1 MISLF
6 KPTDNAMQELSTEP
20 TDGKRGKTIGAFFSN
35 LIPSS
40 ISSAT
45 KKMEKAKEGLK
56 YLVTTMSFGE
66 ACNVMLDERIIKS
79 KREFDIIF
87 KTSRSYKGFMAQMM
101 ILVGGFS
108 AFLNNTPLVAVMMP
122 YVNNWSKKHKISASK
137 LLIPLSY
144 AAILGGTITLIG
156 TSTNLIVNGLVID
169 QKIIPNLPH
178 LSLFDFT
185 AVGLPMFVIGLLYI
199 LFIGEK
205 FLPNNESYS
214 EKVAQ
219 NTRNYIVD
227 ARVGGKSKLINKTIE
242 EAGLRNIEGLYLVEI
257 VRDHTV
263 IQAVSSKVIIR
274 TNDILIFAGETDK
287 IAELINSDIGL
298 IFPEVGMY
306 SKRKQTEIIEI
317 VISYNSSLI
326 NKTVK
331 EINFR
336 GKYDAAIIAIH
347 RNGEKIKGKI
357 GDIKLKAGDVLL
369 LIAGPDFISRTG
381 DIIDFYFMSKV
392 KEINR
397 KPGYKAVILIGG
409 TGLAI
414 LLSAIG
420 VISLFMA
427 LIILFIL
434 ILSFKIAS
442 PKDVHKNIDYNL
454 AIIIAM
460 AMAIGTAMIKTG
472 FADFLGNF
480 IINAFIPLGSIGL
493 LFGIYMITTL
503 LAAYITNKAA
513 VAIIFP
519 ISLTIATNLG
529 LDPMPF
535 ILVVSFAAA
544 ANFMTPIGYQTNLMV
559 YGPGRYKF
567 KDFFRIGAPLT
578 IIYMIVTVF
587 ILHYLYF

>member
-1 MISLF
+1 MNI
-6 KPTDNAMQELSTEP
+6 
-20 TDGKRGKTIGAFFSN
+20 
-35 LIPSS
+35 
-40 ISSAT
+40 
-45 KKMEKAKEGLK
+45 
-56 YLVTTMSFGE
+56 
-66 ACNVMLDERIIKS
+66 
-79 KREFDIIF
+79 FDIIIVSIVLLFIIIVSYKEYIGPAFTFLIAVIVLGIF
-87 KTSRSYKGFMAQMM
+87 KILTPSEILSGFANEQISVIIMLLLLGDIIRKEAIIEIIFDKIFKSSRSYRGFMAQMM
-101 ILVGGFS
+101 VLVGGFS

-122 YVNNWSKKHKISASK
+122 YVSNWSRKHKVSISK

-178 LSLFDFT
+178 LHLFDFT

-205 FLPNNESYS
+205 FLPENKSYV
-214 EKVAQ
+214 EKVVQ
-219 NTRNYIVD
+219 NTRKYIVE
-227 ARVGGKSKLINKTIE
+227 ARVSEKSNLINKTIE
-242 EAGLRNIEGLYLVEI
+242 EAGLRNLEGLYLAEI
-257 VRDHTV
+257 IRNKTV
-263 IQAVSSKVIIR
+263 IKAVSSKEIIKN
-274 TNDILIFAGETDK
+274 NDILVFAGETEK
-287 IAELINSDIGL
+287 IADLIDNDKGL
-298 IFPEVGMY
+298 IFSEIGMY
-306 SKRKQTEIIEI
+306 SKRKKTEIIEV

-326 NKTVK
+326 NKTIK

-357 GDIKLKAGDVLL
+357 GNIKLKAGDVLL
-369 LIAGPDFISRTG
+369 LISGPDFINRTS
-381 DIIDFYFMSKV
+381 DIIDFYFISKI
-392 KEINR
+392 KDIKKQEA
-397 KPGYKAVILIGG
+397 YKIIILIGG

-472 FADFLGNF
+472 FADLIGDF
-480 IINAFIPLGSIGL
+480 IIKMLMPFGTISL
-493 LFGIYMITTL
+493 LFGIYMITAL
-503 LAAYITNKAA
+503 LAAYTTNQAA
-513 VAIIFP
+513 VAMIFP
-519 ISLTIATNLG
+519 ISLTVALNQNLNP
-529 LDPMPF
+529 LPF

-559 YGPGRYKF
+559 YGPGGYKF

-578 IIYMIVTVF
+578 IIYMIVAVT
-587 ILHYLYF
+587 ILYYIYF